1 MTLALTRKELLAV
14 DNMAIIMKAKQ
25 DGLKLYAS
33 DLRINYAEMDH
44 MLTEL
49 EDGWMD
55 AAAEVMVKI
64 MTAWAS
70 KIKTKEDMEKESGMA
85 ADFQR
90 LLLAF
95 IRSIWDYGQ
104 STADVELNDAGMAE
118 FDETK
123 TNDDAF
129 AWYQLYTKELAKQTD
144 KAAFHYMQPTILEHL
159 DQGTVGTELAA
170 VLEDDFRK
178 FGQVR
183 TKIIARTESNKAFN
197 WGRRYRFDQSK
208 AIAGYRYSAILDE
221 RTTEICQAL
230 HGHSWSITDPA
241 LDQHTPPN
249 HFMCRSVIVPISKY
263 VTWEFDPPPAGWEDD
278 LPKKERDVFSKFKA
292 SEFYPKAETV
302 KEKAAP
308 VMEKPKAQKKVV
320 KPAPAAAPDN
330 WRDAESLEH
339 LVKAFYIEHGI
350 GFDGIEKYK
359 LETLKGVADKVEKVL
374 VKYPEMNDGFVKNVT
389 AEDDKG
395 YNATA
400 FVYRGEGKVYLVNEY
415 WAGNNFEKKSV
426 PQKIDARRSGWLVK
440 GEGLTAFSTV
450 THEYGHV
457 LNNYLNK
464 NNWWKYVKT
473 NETEVERYIKRKVL
487 SKVGKKAGDVG
498 PSLSKYATYNIREFF
513 AEGFAEFMDSES
525 PRGMAAA
532 FGEVLTG
539 IIEAMRKG
547 DVKQ

>member
-25 DGLKLYAS
+25 DGLKVYAS

-55 AAAEVMVKI
+55 AAAEVIVKI

-104 STADVELNDAGMAE
+104 STADVELLEAGLAE

-170 VLEDDFRK
+170 ALEDDFRR

-230 HGHSWSITDPA
+230 HGHSWAITDPA

-263 VTWEFDPPPAGWEDD
+263 VTWEFDPPPAGWEED
-278 LPKKERDVFSKFKA
+278 LPKKERDVFSRFKA

-320 KPAPAAAPDN
+320 KKAPAAAPNN
-330 WRDAESLEH
+330 WRDAENLEH
-339 LVKAFYIEHGI
+339 LVSAFYIEHGI
-350 GFDGIEKYK
+350 GFDGVEKYK

-374 VKYPEMNDGFVKNVT
+374 VKYPEINDGFVKNVT
-389 AEDDKG
+389 AVDDQG

-400 FVYRGEGKVYLVNEY
+400 FVYRGAGKVYLVNEY

-513 AEGFAEFMDSES
+513 AEGFAEFMDSDS

-547 DVKQ
+547 DKKQ